1 MRQFNILH
9 NRRLLANSLKIFY
22 ISLFLINS
30 FFPQPVLPIVL
41 AVVSLALFGL
51 TFFETR
57 SSTRYMALLLI
68 AVGLYFMWTYQVPW
82 SGWIK
87 ASAFNAPLISLLL
100 TVPLLSSI
108 LYFEPYQQ
116 NLSELAVKYVLS
128 PFRFYVVVSTL
139 LTLLASLINLASFHF
154 VHQLFRPLA
163 EKFPVKL
170 FSSAL
175 IRGFL
180 PNTLWSP
187 SYISVAFIAQYV
199 NLSWLALAP
208 LGISLAAAGV
218 PLLLGLGWLE
228 YGRASTPCSITVP
241 ESSNVSE
248 TTRISLWKLSFQT
261 AVLIFL
267 IVALEQVTKKSAMV
281 IVPLVS
287 LIGPM
292 MLALAYGRSE
302 AYIAQTR
309 DYLQH
314 RLPLITNEIVLFTA
328 IGFFGYA
335 LGISE
340 IPRYIP
346 LLINQLGLDTPLLLL
361 PILVLAIGLFST
373 IGIHPM
379 ITIAALATSLPPG
392 SVPLSTLQIAGAY
405 LTGYMLYSVLSPF
418 SAATLLLGGLTRQSP
433 VTVGPKDNGGFAFL
447 YVALCIGIILICF

>member
-1 MRQFNILH
+1 MG
-9 NRRLLANSLKIFY
+9 A
-22 ISLFLINS
+22 
-30 FFPQPVLPIVL
+30 
-41 AVVSLALFGL
+41 VSLLLFAL
-51 TFFETR
+51 TFFSTR
-57 SSTRYMALLLI
+57 PSTRYMSLLLI
-68 AVGLYFMWTYQVPW
+68 AVGLYFMWAYQVPM

-87 ASAFNAPLISLLL
+87 ASIYNASLISLLL

-116 NLSELAVKYVLS
+116 HLSAVVVKYVSS
-128 PFRFYVVVSTL
+128 PFRFYAVVSAI

-163 EKFPVKL
+163 KQYPEKL
-170 FSSAL
+170 FNSAL

-187 SYISVAFIAQYV
+187 SYISVAFISQYV

-208 LGISLAAAGV
+208 LGISLAAAGA

-228 YGRASTPCSITVP
+228 YGRSSISTPVQDPNPTP
-241 ESSNVSE
+241 GFESS
-248 TTRISLWKLSFQT
+248 RKSLGKLVFQT
-261 AVLIFL
+261 VVLIIL
-267 IVALEQVTKKSAMV
+267 IVALEQYTKKSAMV

-287 LIGPM
+287 LIGPLL
-292 MLALAYGRSE
+292 LALAYGRSE
-302 AYIAQTR
+302 AYLAQAR
-309 DYLQH
+309 DFLQH

-340 IPRYIP
+340 IPQYIP
-346 LLINQLGLDTPLLLL
+346 LLINQLGLDTPQLLL
-361 PILVLAIGLFST
+361 PILVFSIGLFST

-392 SVPLSTLQIAGAY
+392 SVPLSPLQMAGAY
-405 LTGYMLYSVLSPF
+405 LAGYMLYTVLSPF
-418 SAATLLLGGLTRQSP
+418 SAANLLLGSLAQQSP
-433 VTVGPKDNGGFAFL
+433 VTVGLKENGGFAVL
-447 YVALCIGIILICF
+447 YAVLCIGIILVCF

>member
-1 MRQFNILH
+1 MGQFNILH

-22 ISLFLINS
+22 ISLFLLNS

-116 NLSELAVKYVLS
+116 HLSDIAVKYVSS

-228 YGRASTPCSITVP
+228 YGRTSIPCTLTVP
-241 ESSNVSE
+241 ESSKVSD
-248 TTRISLWKLSFQT
+248 TSRKSLLKLSFQT

-267 IVALEQVTKKSAMV
+267 IVALEQLTHKSAMV

-287 LIGPM
+287 VVGPLT
-292 MLALAYGRSE
+292 LALAYGRSE

-335 LGISE
+335 LGISD

-346 LLINQLGLDTPLLLL
+346 LMINQLGLDTPLLLL
-361 PILVLAIGLFST
+361 PILVLAIGAFST

-392 SVPLSTLQIAGAY
+392 SVPLSTLQMAGAY
-405 LTGYMLYSVLSPF
+405 LVGYMLYSVLSPF
-418 SAATLLLGGLTRQSP
+418 SAATLLLASLTRQSP
-433 VTVGPKDNGGFAFL
+433 ITVGPKDNGGFAFL
-447 YVALCIGIILICF
+447 YVALCIAIILLCF

>member
-116 NLSELAVKYVLS
+116 HLSDIAVKYVSS

-228 YGRASTPCSITVP
+228 YGRTSIPCTLTVP
-241 ESSNVSE
+241 ESSKVSD
-248 TTRISLWKLSFQT
+248 TSRKSLLKLSFQT

-267 IVALEQVTKKSAMV
+267 IVALEQLTHKSAMV

-287 LIGPM
+287 VVGPLT
-292 MLALAYGRSE
+292 LALAYGRSE

-405 LTGYMLYSVLSPF
+405 LTGYMLYSVLSPL